1 MKIAVGSDHAGFSLK
16 QAITRRLT
24 EKGYEYHDFGAYS
37 LESVDYPDQAEKV
50 ALAVA
55 DGEFDQ
61 GILICGT
68 GIGVSI
74 SANKIKGIRAALCG
88 DVFSARMAR
97 AHNDSNILALGARVI
112 GEGLALEIVDAYL
125 AEEFV
130 GERHQRRVDK
140 MMRLEEG

>member
-16 QAITRRLT
+16 QAITRHLT

>member
-1 MKIAVGSDHAGFSLK
+1 MKIAIGSDHAGFSLK
-16 QAITRRLT
+16 KAITQHLG
-24 EKGYEYHDFGAYS
+24 EKGYKYHDFGAYS
-37 LESVDYPDQAEKV
+37 PESVDYPDQAEKV

-55 DGEFDQ
+55 GGEFDL

-97 AHNDSNILALGARVI
+97 AHNDSNILALGARVL
-112 GEGLALEIVDAYL
+112 GEGLALEIVDVYL
-125 AEEFV
+125 TEKFI